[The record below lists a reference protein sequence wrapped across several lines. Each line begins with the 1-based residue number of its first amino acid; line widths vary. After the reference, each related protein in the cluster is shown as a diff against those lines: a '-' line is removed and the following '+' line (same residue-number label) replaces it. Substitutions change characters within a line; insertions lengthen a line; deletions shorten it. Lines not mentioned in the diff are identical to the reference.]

1 MSTEILALIFLN
13 TTNVIPSGTTG
24 KGFTCHARDT
34 RDMGSICG
42 SGRYPQEGNST
53 PLQYS

>member
-13 TTNVIPSGTTG
+13 TTNVIPSGTNG

-34 RDMGSICG
+34 RDMGSIYG
-42 SGRYPQEGNST
+42 SGRYPQEVNST